1 MIIMP
6 PPTLQFEI
14 NGVEHEVEFP
24 HKNGRKNSKT
34 VFDCVDYTGLISYIS
49 NLDIEVKEYFRRRK
63 YSGFEEHF
71 KLERLEA
78 CSLGNGTMLAYPK
91 GLYGKITEI
100 DEEWEDGL
108 AETGKKFGTV
118 VILSEECYNVKK

>member
-1 MIIMP
+1 MP

-91 GLYGKITEI
+91 GLYGIGQLFKGPRSLKRQCLIS
-100 DEEWEDGL
+100 L
-108 AETGKKFGTV
+108 RRKH
-118 VILSEECYNVKK
+118 